1 MKAALGV
8 GAALGALAVTVAYRR
23 DMRAAYGR
31 LAGASR
37 LVDTPHGVIEVAEEG
52 AGRTVLAIHG
62 AAGGFDMG
70 LSLARSVLRDGYR
83 IVAPSRFGYLG
94 TPLPTREHASHAD
107 QADALADLL
116 DALGEPSAIVLA
128 ASAGAQSA
136 TQLALRHP
144 EKVAALVLIT
154 PALYLPPDPSVPL
167 ETGPP
172 SFVFDRLLAS
182 DFLAWAALRA
192 YPNFIVR
199 VAGVP
204 PSLDAQVTPE
214 LRKKLADWF
223 FPAKP
228 RHVGIGH
235 DMAITT
241 PVAPDLPIED
251 LWMPVLM
258 ISAADDPY
266 RTDEVI
272 EYSLGRIP
280 TAKAVIL
287 ESGGHILLGQE
298 QRVRAEV
305 ATFLDAVRQ

>member
-1 MKAALGV
+1 M
-8 GAALGALAVTVAYRR
+8 
-23 DMRAAYGR
+23 
-31 LAGASR
+31 
-37 LVDTPHGVIEVAEEG
+37 
-52 AGRTVLAIHG
+52 
-62 AAGGFDMG
+62 
-70 LSLARSVLRDGYR
+70 
-83 IVAPSRFGYLG
+83 
-94 TPLPTREHASHAD
+94 PTQREHASHAD
-107 QADALADLL
+107 QANAFADLL

-204 PSLDAQVTPE
+204 SSLDAQVTPQ
-214 LRKKLADWF
+214 LRKQLANWF

-251 LWMPVLM
+251 LRMPVLM

-266 RTDEVI
+266 KTDEVI
-272 EYSLGRIP
+272 EYSLDRMP

-298 QRVRAEV
+298 QQVRAEV
-305 ATFLDAVRQ
+305 ATFLDAVPQ